1 MSCMVQYS
9 AIVHVQLYAFVYD
22 AHVCLLRLW
31 EEGWKERYYINKFG
45 VPSGDVEFRS
55 RVVEAH
61 TQGLCWV
68 FAYYYQVCVHAC
80 VCVCVCIYVCVM
92 CGVCVH
98 ACVHV
103 CTHMY
108 VC

>member
-55 RVVEAH
+55 RVVEAY

-68 FAYYYQVCVHAC
+68 FAYYYQV
-80 VCVCVCIYVCVM
+80 
-92 CGVCVH
+92 
-98 ACVHV
+98 
-103 CTHMY
+103 
-108 VC
+108 